1 MVKEIDNL
9 MGRKAAPV
17 QQRANDLQ
25 AKVIEKDFMEVT
37 TLSVDS
43 KLTEIVPPCL
53 PFELAFHMGTRPI
66 TRHSGTHKLC
76 FNGEFKK
83 NVAKTILRTAFSS
96 FDELYKL
103 LEETELRYVQI
114 ETVKKSLDR
123 VNDDMTT
130 DSSSRRGHIEHAKH
144 DVVNRYLLKKAE
156 RKMPS
161 FTTKSDHTVM
171 AFTHYSPWAA
181 IRRSKPF
188 VAVGG
193 HTDQKYNFTSLQG
206 NHTYLMLRVAL
217 KMPYWV
223 KTIQY

>member
-1 MVKEIDNL
+1 MAEEIDRL

-17 QQRANDLQ
+17 QQRANDIQ
-25 AKVIEKDFMEVT
+25 GKVMKAGFMEVT

-43 KLTEIVPPCL
+43 KLTEIIPPCL
-53 PFELAFHMGTRPI
+53 PFLLTFHMDTKPI
-66 TRHSGTHKLC
+66 TRHSDTHKLC

-83 NVAKTILRTAFSS
+83 NVAKTILRSAFSS

-103 LEETELRYVQI
+103 LEEAELRYVQI

-130 DSSSRRGHIEHAKH
+130 EKSSRRGHIEHAKH

-188 VAVGG
+188 AALGG

-206 NHTYLMLRVAL
+206 THIYL
-217 KMPYWV
+217 
-223 KTIQY
+223 I